1 MYDVYADLQAD
12 REDLVVELAE
22 AAYGFAL
29 RHGFRGTFIEVELGL
44 WHALRSC
51 QGRTRSSRR
60 PRSRPDHPPVQTF
73 AFHHPHDR
81 GPTMWR
87 HPRSHGIDVRRGLL
101 ELLRAGRRQTLG
113 LDEPGDHLLT
123 SVEVF
128 DEAIEQLYG
137 GRRRADCRLR

>member
-1 MYDVYADLQAD
+1 
-12 REDLVVELAE
+12 
-22 AAYGFAL
+22 
-29 RHGFRGTFIEVELGL
+29 
-44 WHALRSC
+44 
-51 QGRTRSSRR
+51 
-60 PRSRPDHPPVQTF
+60 
-73 AFHHPHDR
+73 
-81 GPTMWR
+81 MWR